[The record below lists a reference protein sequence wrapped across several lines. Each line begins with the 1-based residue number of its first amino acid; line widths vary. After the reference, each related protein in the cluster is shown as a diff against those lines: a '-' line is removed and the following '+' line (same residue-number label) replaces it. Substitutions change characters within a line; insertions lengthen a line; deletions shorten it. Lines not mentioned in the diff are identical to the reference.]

1 MSEKKIGFTGG
12 KMLEIISF
20 FVDLQNEWI
29 SYLCKYL
36 YFVDWITFYILGQ
49 NFVKFFVGFLENL
62 RYRKDILKLTELF
75 FKCIALCARET
86 MRQYVGV
93 ASLVEILYLRLSSLS
108 LPHTDTQYAVVV
120 EGCQNEKKYKY
131 LFKK

>member
-1 MSEKKIGFTGG
+1 MLYIIIGTA
-12 KMLEIISF
+12 
-20 FVDLQNEWI
+20 
-29 SYLCKYL
+29 
-36 YFVDWITFYILGQ
+36 
-49 NFVKFFVGFLENL
+49 
-62 RYRKDILKLTELF
+62 ILKIFDPIVLEGIQKAIFTLH
-75 FKCIALCARET
+75 CMCARET